1 MGEHALTPEERPL
14 AFTYNSSRDEALHLL
29 VASLWDEQTA
39 GDPACD
45 TAFSPVSAT
54 TSPTQTCFS
63 LVGQRARAYRND
75 VADIAGHFI
84 IIVDRNLHVT
94 VEEYNSRDEADRAIS
109 SGMETT

>member
-54 TSPTQTCFS
+54 TSPTQTCFKPRGATS
-63 LVGQRARAYRND
+63 SRISERRRR
-75 VADIAGHFI
+75 H
-84 IIVDRNLHVT
+84 RWPLHHH
-94 VEEYNSRDEADRAIS
+94 R
-109 SGMETT
+109 